1 MRLGETDDGNQK
13 CGRGKATK
21 LKRGDGVAAMA
32 PLQLCPGPELPVEF
46 GAGVQLNA
54 AGNRVEDLPAFN
66 EALLWSAALEPTLKG
81 VSMTS
86 PRTPVHLRFLALQD
100 LQEKC
105 PLLSLSQPIH
115 IQDPEVSADQP
126 TPIQELES
134 VVIEQAQT
142 GGRQNPDADL
152 IEINCKDITCIQD
165 NWDVEEFVS
174 HTCMGTFLHH
184 PAYKLLL
191 AGFIITNA
199 VNIALRS
206 EPTFEEKYYGFFSA
220 IDTIVLAF
228 LFCEVFLNWYYGF
241 SLYWKIWIAPG
252 LLAVHFK
259 CFSIPS
265 LHQADFN
272 KKPNKYFQKPQ
283 KGRPSQERGEGM
295 IQRVREGGLVATKDV
310 TAGPPLPASLKE
322 RMPPCGAHDVEGAF
336 GFLPKSGIMRLM
348 QVCTLVAGLGRMIK
362 VILKSAPDMFNIMVL
377 LFVIMLV
384 FSVFGV
390 TLFGSVVP
398 VHFGNLGTALYTL
411 FICITQDGWIS
422 IYDAFDDE
430 GFALKFGGALYF
442 FIFITCGAFICA
454 NLLVAVVT
462 TNLEQSVAA
471 YNEQQ
476 QLQTLAQSE
485 TAYGE
490 LDDGTD
496 DDARPPLS
504 SMHLKEIM
512 RATAMIRCQDL
523 LSYGNLGNLND
534 STCDDLCIVLE
545 AIHENLKEYQEIRVE
560 LNQIVDEVR
569 TVKFNIEQE
578 QEVVL
583 RNIRGSTISD
593 PVLTKDVI
601 QGRASDVLSAL
612 STLEKANK
620 IETDYQR
627 GALKEAA
634 LRARRQSL
642 LTPEE
647 IADLVCQDTNVAEVP
662 EDRNQRHDGLPY
674 EKHTTPSVLVFLFIE
689 HHLELTRAAEKPFC
703 HLAALRSSH
712 KACSR
717 LSQGQYLHGHAH
729 AP

>member
-1 MRLGETDDGNQK
+1 M
-13 CGRGKATK
+13 
-21 LKRGDGVAAMA
+21 
-32 PLQLCPGPELPVEF
+32 
-46 GAGVQLNA
+46 
-54 AGNRVEDLPAFN
+54 
-66 EALLWSAALEPTLKG
+66 SEPTLKG

-283 KGRPSQERGEGM
+283 K
-295 IQRVREGGLVATKDV
+295 
-310 TAGPPLPASLKE
+310 
-322 RMPPCGAHDVEGAF
+322 
-336 GFLPKSGIMRLM
+336 
-348 QVCTLVAGLGRMIK
+348 VCTLVAGLGRMIK

-560 LNQIVDEVR
+560 LNQSPRKVR
-569 TVKFNIEQE
+569 EGMFQLDSLWSSLFFQE
-578 QEVVL
+578 L
-583 RNIRGSTISD
+583 MTRTFWPGF
-593 PVLTKDVI
+593 PVLH
-601 QGRASDVLSAL
+601 LS
-612 STLEKANK
+612 
-620 IETDYQR
+620 
-627 GALKEAA
+627 
-634 LRARRQSL
+634 LRM
-642 LTPEE
+642 
-647 IADLVCQDTNVAEVP
+647 
-662 EDRNQRHDGLPY
+662 
-674 EKHTTPSVLVFLFIE
+674 
-689 HHLELTRAAEKPFC
+689 
-703 HLAALRSSH
+703 
-712 KACSR
+712 
-717 LSQGQYLHGHAH
+717 
-729 AP
+729 